1 MEAQDV
7 KCKHSCFEKDCPL
20 NKAKIVGDNADKYSF
35 VANGSGLPLPN
46 QKTAGTRVFMLSPS
60 GFLLKYREPLDQVK
74 INPEI
79 NYQVY

>member
-1 MEAQDV
+1 M
-7 KCKHSCFEKDCPL
+7 PI
-20 NKAKIVGDNADKYSF
+20 NI